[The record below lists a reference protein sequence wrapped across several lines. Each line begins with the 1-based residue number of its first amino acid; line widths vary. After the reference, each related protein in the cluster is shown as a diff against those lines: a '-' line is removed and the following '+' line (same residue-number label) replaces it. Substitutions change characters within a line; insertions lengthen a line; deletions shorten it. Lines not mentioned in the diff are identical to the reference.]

1 VLMKF
6 RDRISE
12 KLKTAMKAGD
22 GGAVSGL
29 RLILAAVKNREIE
42 KRGELDDAESIGV
55 LSTLAKQRGESIEMY
70 QKGGREDLVKR
81 EEAELALIKSFLP
94 EPFSEEDLAGLI
106 DEAITESGASGARD
120 MGKVMKIVSPKTRGR
135 ADGKVVSE
143 MVKKKLS

>member
-1 VLMKF
+1 MKF